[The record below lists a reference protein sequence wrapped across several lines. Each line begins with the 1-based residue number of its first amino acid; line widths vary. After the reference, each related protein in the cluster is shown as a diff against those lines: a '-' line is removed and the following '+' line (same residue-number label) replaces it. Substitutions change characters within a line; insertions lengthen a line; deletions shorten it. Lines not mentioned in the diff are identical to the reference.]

1 MEFINKH
8 IYDNLTSRRNDNSE
22 LIVAEIEDEA
32 LLGLDIL
39 MKGKGGPA
47 DIKLT
52 EGLILLDGIAIPCTQ
67 IGQPEPV
74 RKITARL
81 TIYTGQSTRPFKSW
95 LLGIWNLSEQFC

>member
-1 MEFINKH
+1 MSTRQEAIATGYFSTKKLFGSNK
-8 IYDNLTSRRNDNSE
+8 YFCGPDKLLLLVNLTLDSE

-52 EGLILLDGIAIPCTQ
+52 EGLILLDGI
-67 IGQPEPV
+67 
-74 RKITARL
+74 R
-81 TIYTGQSTRPFKSW
+81 
-95 LLGIWNLSEQFC
+95 

>member
-1 MEFINKH
+1 VVPTSYH
-8 IYDNLTSRRNDNSE
+8 YGIYQQTHLITLGSLTLDSG

-52 EGLILLDGIAIPCTQ
+52 EGLILLDGIAIPCQ
-67 IGQPEPV
+67 YPV
-74 RKITARL
+74 
-81 TIYTGQSTRPFKSW
+81 
-95 LLGIWNLSEQFC
+95 

>member
-1 MEFINKH
+1 MGKAVFNITLGS
-8 IYDNLTSRRNDNSE
+8 LTLDSE

-67 IGQPEPV
+67 IGQRQEA
-74 RKITARL
+74 IA
-81 TIYTGQSTRPFKSW
+81 TGYFSTKKLFGSNK
-95 LLGIWNLSEQFC
+95 